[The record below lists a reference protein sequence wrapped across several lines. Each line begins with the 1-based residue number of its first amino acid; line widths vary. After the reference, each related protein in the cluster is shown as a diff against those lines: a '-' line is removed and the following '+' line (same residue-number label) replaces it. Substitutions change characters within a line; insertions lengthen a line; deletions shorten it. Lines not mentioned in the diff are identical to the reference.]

1 MVWMIRLQKLTCEN
15 CGNSYS
21 YAGTT
26 KAIEQISRLLKNKEL
41 SCPKCKNKEKIKY
54 ELLEMEDY
62 SGTSFDD
69 STPQET
75 KEYEKRAF
83 KTPSVKKLEKTT
95 MTIMQPYADSEGY
108 HEVTITKNL
117 WKCACGLVWEMRHD
131 AEDCVYRGHKSSY
144 NKIYGGYYNNGRLVG
159 GRVYKISAV
168 RREN

>member
-1 MVWMIRLQKLTCEN
+1 MVRLQKLTCEE

-21 YAGTT
+21 HAGTD

-41 SCPKCKNKEKIKY
+41 SCPKCKNKERIKY

-69 STPQET
+69 STREEI

-83 KTPSVKKLEKTT
+83 KTPPVKKLEKTT
-95 MTIMQPYADSEGY
+95 VTITEPYADSEGY
-108 HEVTITKNL
+108 HEVEITKNL
-117 WKCACGLVWEMRHD
+117 WKCACGLVWEMRYD
-131 AEDCVYRGHKSSY
+131 AEACVYRGHKPNY
-144 NKIYGGYYNNGRLVG
+144 NKIYGGYISNGRMVG
-159 GRVYKISAV
+159 GKVFTVSAV